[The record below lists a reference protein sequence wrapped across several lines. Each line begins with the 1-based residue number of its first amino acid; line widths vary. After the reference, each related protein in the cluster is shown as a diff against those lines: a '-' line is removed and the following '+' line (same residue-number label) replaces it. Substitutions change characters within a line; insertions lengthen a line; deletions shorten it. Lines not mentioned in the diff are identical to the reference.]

1 MPIWQPTFT
10 DPADATAAMM
20 TPRGLLA
27 ASRAHHRALYAGDP
41 TGGATAPATWTM
53 MGEHTDYSGGVVVG
67 TIAQWTTAVTVGSN
81 TQGVINVAVVAQGA
95 ADTAGAA
102 NTAATAAHVE
112 KHSLPVAEIAA
123 RAVAQQTTVNAHSRP
138 VSPPVPEGGIAARL
152 GGIAW
157 SMIHRQMLSRDTQ
170 GLDITVVST
179 IPVGIGLGEAEAA
192 EVATALALF
201 TDETCDPPVRA
212 RLAEVCSQSANMF
225 AEITPLRARHTLALR
240 GEHGK
245 MSVIDYSDGSVTQIP
260 HPVGKSAGLE
270 AFAVRTPSPGT
281 LSVDSGQTRHR
292 QEFIDAATRAF
303 SVESLRLLPDATTR
317 VIDWLQAVIEVAG
330 RRDLPTVDQARSWLG
345 FWEAET
351 LRTQRLCS
359 ALRSRRLQDI
369 GELLAVSQRELMR
382 LHGLS
387 GTDQAVAELC
397 LTRGA
402 LSARNTNAGIT
413 HGVIVLVDA
422 RKAPNFSA
430 DLSDDGLLVVPLQ
443 HGVIAEKVF

>member
-1 MPIWQPTFT
+1 MPIWQPTST
-10 DPADATAAMM
+10 DPADTTAAMM
-20 TPRGLLA
+20 TPQGLLA
-27 ASRAHHRALYAGDP
+27 ASRAHHRDFYTADP

-53 MGEHTDYSGGVVVG
+53 MGEHTDYSGGVVLG

-81 TQGVINVAVVAQGA
+81 TQGVVNVAVVAR
-95 ADTAGAA
+95 DAGG
-102 NTAATAAHVE
+102 TISTEDLVQQ
-112 KHSLPVAEIAA
+112 HSLPVAEIAA
-123 RAVAQQTTVNAHSRP
+123 RAAAQQTTVNAHSRP
-138 VSPPVPEGGIAARL
+138 VTPPVPEGGIAARL

-179 IPVGIGLGEAEAA
+179 IPVGVGLGEVEAA

-201 TDETCDPPVRA
+201 TDETHDAPTRA

-240 GEHGK
+240 GEQGK
-245 MSVIDYSDGSVTQIP
+245 MSVIDYADGSVTQVP
-260 HPVGKSAGLE
+260 HPVGKSTGLE
-270 AFAVRTPSPGT
+270 AFVVCAPGHADLT
-281 LSVDSGQTRHR
+281 ADSGQIRHR

-330 RRDLPTVDQARSWLG
+330 RGDLPTVDQARSWLG

-351 LRTQRLCS
+351 LRVQHLCS

-369 GELLAVSQRELMR
+369 SALLAFSQQELVR

-387 GTDQAVAELC
+387 DTDQAIAELC

-402 LSARNTNAGIT
+402 LSARNANAGIT

-422 RKAPNFSA
+422 RKAPNFST
-430 DLSDDGLLVVPLQ
+430 DLSDDGLLVVPLH
-443 HGVIAEKVF
+443 HGGIAEKAF